1 VIEDSQSAFSENGR
15 DINIFQLLLLLCV
28 AIGTVLLV
36 ATGFSYLW
44 LRYVDAEAR
53 KCPQCQ
59 TKGAAEVIEY
69 ELVDSRSYV
78 DSAAAQKMPRR
89 FRRRAKPVKVEEKK
103 YKVDYKCNQCG
114 HEWTDFATE
123 KENISS
129 A

>member
-1 VIEDSQSAFSENGR
+1 MLVVS
-15 DINIFQLLLLLCV
+15 
-28 AIGTVLLV
+28 TV
-36 ATGFSYLW
+36 FSYLW
-44 LRYVDAEAR
+44 LRYIDAEAR

-59 TKGAAEVIEY
+59 TKGAGEVLEY

-78 DSAAAQKMPRR
+78 DSAAVQKMPRK
-89 FRRRAKPVKVEEKK
+89 FRRRAKPVQVEEKK